1 MDRFTRNAVIGSGV
15 LVVLLILSLLPW
27 GGMAFGPRIWQLN
40 AVLERDPVLAE
51 YPYDFKAL
59 LFLNGIVTLTRPYD
73 ADVPMDDA
81 LVAMDPTLAGKPADD
96 PAFTAA
102 RDRLQ
107 RTEFHAIGL
116 MLAEPD
122 VGSIVWSL
130 DRAWLNGQGI
140 AFPAPNPAL
149 GGAM

>member
-122 VGSIVWSL
+122 VGSIVWAL
-130 DRAWLNGQGI
+130 DRAWLNGRGI

-149 GGAM
+149 GGSM

>member
-15 LVVLLILSLLPW
+15 ITVLLILSVLPW

-40 AVLERDPVLAE
+40 AILKEDPVLAE

-73 ADVPMDDA
+73 AEVPVNEA
-81 LVAMDPTLAGKPADD
+81 VVAMDSTLTGKSADD
-96 PAFTAA
+96 PAVVAA

-107 RTEFHAIGL
+107 RMELYAIGL

-122 VGSIVWSL
+122 VRSIVWSL
-130 DRAWLNGQGI
+130 DRAWLNRQGI
-140 AFPAPNPAL
+140 ALPPPAQL
-149 GGAM
+149 SGGSM

>member
-96 PAFTAA
+96 PAFAAA

-107 RTEFHAIGL
+107 RAEFHAIGL

>member
-40 AVLERDPVLAE
+40 AVLERDPILAE

-122 VGSIVWSL
+122 VGSIVWAL
-130 DRAWLNGQGI
+130 DRAWLNGRGI

-149 GGAM
+149 GGSM

>member
-15 LVVLLILSLLPW
+15 VFVLLILSVLPW

-40 AVLERDPVLAE
+40 DVLKQDPVLAE

-73 ADVPMDDA
+73 ADVPINEA
-81 LVAMDPTLAGKPADD
+81 LVAMDPTLTGKPADD
-96 PAFTAA
+96 PAVVAA

-107 RTEFHAIGL
+107 RMEFHAIGL

-122 VGSIVWSL
+122 VASIVWSL
-130 DRAWLNGQGI
+130 DRAWLNRQGI
-140 AFPAPNPAL
+140 DFPTPVQAL
-149 GGAM
+149 GGSM

>member
-1 MDRFTRNAVIGSGV
+1 MDRFTRNAVIGTGV

-51 YPYDFKAL
+51 YPYNFKAL

-73 ADVPMDDA
+73 ADVPMDEA
-81 LVAMDPTLAGKPADD
+81 LVAIDPTLVGKSADD
-96 PAFTAA
+96 PAFAAA

-122 VGSIVWSL
+122 VGSMVWSL
-130 DRAWLNGQGI
+130 DRAWLNRHGI

-149 GGAM
+149 GGSM

>member
-1 MDRFTRNAVIGSGV
+1 MDRFTRNAVIASAV
-15 LVVLLILSLLPW
+15 LLGLLILSLLPW

-40 AVLERDPVLAE
+40 DVLERDPILAE

-73 ADVPMDDA
+73 ADVPVSEA
-81 LVAMDPTLAGKPADD
+81 LAAIDPTLAGKPADD
-96 PAFTAA
+96 PAVAAA

-107 RTEFHAIGL
+107 RTEMHAIAL

-122 VGSIVWSL
+122 VRSIVWSL

-149 GGAM
+149 GGSM

>member
-15 LVVLLILSLLPW
+15 ITVLLILSVLPW

-40 AVLERDPVLAE
+40 DVLKQDPILAE
-51 YPYDFKAL
+51 YPYEFKAL

-73 ADVPMDDA
+73 AGIAMNEVLM
-81 LVAMDPTLAGKPADD
+81 AMDPTLAGKPADD
-96 PAFTAA
+96 PAVVAA

-107 RTEFHAIGL
+107 RMEFHAIGL

-122 VGSIVWSL
+122 VDSIVWSP
-130 DRAWLNGQGI
+130 DRAWLNRQGI
-140 AFPAPNPAL
+140 DFAPPVQAL
-149 GGAM
+149 GGSM